1 MLHIETE
8 HRITIARSI
17 SSVIILASVLLFNKT
32 DNVLIDLLLYAI
44 PYLIIGYD
52 VIFKAFRN
60 IIKGEV
66 FDECFLMTLATVGAF
81 AIGEYPEAVAVMLF
95 YQIGEML
102 QDIAVDKSKESIESL
117 LELKPET
124 ARVIRN
130 GIETEIAPEDVGIG
144 ETVLVLP
151 GERIPLDGVI
161 IEGTGTVNTSALT
174 GESLPREV
182 TVGDTVMNGC
192 INLVSAIKLRVTA
205 LYSDSTVAR
214 IIELAE
220 EATERK
226 AAAESFIRRFAKYY
240 TPIVV
245 VSALLLAIVP
255 PLILQSGL
263 TEWIERALIF
273 LVVSCP
279 CALVIS
285 VPLSFFSGIGA
296 AARRGILVKGAIAL
310 EDLAKADRFIFDKTG
325 TLTEGVFSVK
335 SIVPYDISE
344 HELIEAAAHVESY
357 SNHPIAKSIVSYYNG
372 AIDKTRVVEVNE
384 LAGMGLSGVF
394 DGKKV
399 LAGNKKLVSLPDD
412 AGSIVSD
419 GTVVHISIDG
429 RYVGHIVIADSIKD
443 GAHEAIARLKSD
455 GVGTVMLT
463 GDNEATATSVSSVL
477 GIDKA
482 YSSLLPSDKVER
494 VKHYVS
500 SSNGKVA
507 FVGDGINDAPA
518 LATASVGIAFGR
530 GSDAAIDSADIVVM
544 SSSPAKIVEAFKIAR
559 ETMKIVKQN
568 VAFSLIVKLVIL
580 ITGALGI
587 SGMWLAVFADVGV
600 TIIAV
605 LSATRMLDI
614 KK

>member
-1 MLHIETE
+1 MLHLEKE
-8 HRITIARSI
+8 HRITIARSLA
-17 SSVIILASVLLFNKT
+17 SVIILALLLLFNKT
-32 DNVLIDLLLYAI
+32 DNMFANVSLYAV

-52 VIFKAFRN
+52 VLIKAICN

-66 FDECFLMTLATVGAF
+66 FDECFLMTLATIGAF

-102 QDIAVDKSKESIESL
+102 QDIAVDKSRESIESL

-130 GIETEIAPEDVGIG
+130 GIETEITPEDVRIG

-151 GERIPLDGVI
+151 GERIPLDGII
-161 IEGTGTVNTSALT
+161 IEGAGTINTSALT
-174 GESLPREV
+174 GESLPRDV
-182 TVGDTVMNGC
+182 AVGDTVMNGC

-226 AAAESFIRRFAKYY
+226 ATAEGFIRRFARYY

-245 VSALLLAIVP
+245 VSALLLGVLP
-255 PLILQSGL
+255 PLFMQGVWS
-263 TEWIERALIF
+263 EWIERALIF

-335 SIVPYDISE
+335 AIVPYGIEE
-344 HELIEAAAHVESY
+344 HELIEVAAHIESY
-357 SNHPIAKSIVSYYNG
+357 SKHPIAQSIVSCYG
-372 AIDKTRVVEVNE
+372 ESTDKSRVSDISEH
-384 LAGMGLSGVF
+384 AGMGLSGVF
-394 DGKKV
+394 DGKKI
-399 LAGNKKLVSLPDD
+399 LAGNERLVAIPYD
-412 AGSIVSD
+412 ASAIEQD

-429 RYVGHIVIADSIKD
+429 DYAGHIVIADSIKD
-443 GAHEAIARLKSD
+443 GAFEAIASLKDS
-455 GVGTVMLT
+455 GVSTVMLT
-463 GDNEATATSVSSVL
+463 GDNNSTAERVSTTL
-477 GIDKA
+477 GLGETYA
-482 YSSLLPSDKVER
+482 SLLPQDKVER

-500 SSNGKVA
+500 NGDGKVV

-518 LATASVGIAFGR
+518 LASASVGIAFGR
-530 GSDAAIDSADIVVM
+530 GSDAAIDSADVVVM
-544 SSSPAKIVEAFKIAR
+544 SSSPSKIVEAFKIAR
-559 ETMKIVKQN
+559 DTMKIVKQN
-568 VAFSLIVKLVIL
+568 VAFSLIVKLIIL
-580 ITGALGI
+580 ISGALGL

-600 TIIAV
+600 TVIAV
-605 LSATRMLDI
+605 LSATRMLYL